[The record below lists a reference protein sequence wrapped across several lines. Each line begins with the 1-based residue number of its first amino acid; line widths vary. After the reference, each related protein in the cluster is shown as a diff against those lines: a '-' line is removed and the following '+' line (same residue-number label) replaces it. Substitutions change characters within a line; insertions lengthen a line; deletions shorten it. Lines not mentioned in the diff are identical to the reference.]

1 MSNTEEQKNS
11 ESQLVELKLKNFEFI
26 STILGAEK
34 KQSSFITQ
42 FEELKDKEFFNF
54 CNQVIEGR
62 FITNNQIEDMNC
74 LNEVF
79 KEMKL
84 IENFPDLHSKTI
96 GAIAGGFSAGKS
108 AFINSFMEKTDIRLA
123 EGIQPVTAIPSY
135 VVSSKESKIQGVT
148 TTGAVFDMAAE
159 TYKSISHEMMKS
171 LDFDLKKILK
181 YITVKNPMKNN
192 LFSNIC
198 LIDTPGYNPPR
209 VGSTGADYKTAQ
221 EYVKDADFMIWLVG
235 LDSNGTIPKTDL
247 EFIESLPFGKEE
259 GKLLYV
265 VGNKANSKKTTESV
279 KEAVLDAFIDAL
291 EDRYISYEGIS
302 IYDSKD
308 KKEYMYDKKSIY
320 DFLNEQ
326 NKTTKIYV
334 PLARKLD
341 SVFKRYEI
349 AINYDDTQRKEKR
362 LKIQNMLLEGLKKG
376 NISAD
381 STIENKLEDGLNE
394 LMRFF
399 KSKDKDE
406 SLNLLKNTKEHFF
419 NCFDEFCRSMKIEVE
434 DYSEPDIVE
443 TNNAESEITKT
454 DDTET
459 EIVKTGDIESD
470 TQNSST
476 NSVFE
481 KYTNRYDGIKYCTNC
496 GKLLLLGD
504 EYCTQ
509 CGNPIIKPLVNR
521 DNNKVKKTTKS
532 VSPKKSTASN
542 NTFVQLP
549 KGGIISGLYSN
560 SYSKKV

>member
-42 FEELKDKEFFNF
+42 FEELKDKEFLDF
-54 CNQVIEGR
+54 CNKIIKGT
-62 FITNNQIEDMNC
+62 FITNNQIIDMNC

-148 TTGAVFDMAAE
+148 TTGAVFDMEAE
-159 TYKSISHEMMKS
+159 TYKSISHEMMES

-181 YITVKNPMKNN
+181 YITVKNPMKSD

-198 LIDTPGYNPPR
+198 LIDTPGYNPPS
-209 VGSTGADYKTAQ
+209 VGSTGADYETAK

-247 EFIESLPFGKEE
+247 EFIKSLPFGKEE

-265 VGNKANSKKTTESV
+265 VGNRASSKTTNSA

-291 EDRYISYEGIS
+291 EYSYISYEGIS
-302 IYDSKD
+302 IYDSKV

-334 PLARKLD
+334 PLARKLN

-349 AINYDDTQRKEKR
+349 EINYDDKQRKEKR

-419 NCFDEFCRSMKIEVE
+419 NCFDEFCKSMNIEIE
-434 DYSEPDIVE
+434 DYSELEIVE
-443 TNNAESEITKT
+443 TDNAESEITKT

-459 EIVKTGDIESD
+459 EIVKTGDIEPD
-470 TQNSST
+470 THNTST
-476 NSVFE
+476 NSVSE
-481 KYTNRYDGIKYCTNC
+481 KYTNRYDEIKYCTNC
-496 GKLLLLGD
+496 GKPSIFGD

-509 CGNPIIKPLVNR
+509 CGYPITKPLVNR
-521 DNNKVKKTTKS
+521 NIKKMKNNTKS
-532 VSPKKSTASN
+532 ASPKESAANIKSTCCN
-542 NTFVQLP
+542 WKCKRPFF
-549 KGGIISGLYSN
+549 KFI
-560 SYSKKV
+560 